1 MASEVEPR
9 SVGSPTTADSPADAD
24 VLSFGPRSPDR
35 RQRRGLLLLLVL
47 VVLAAG
53 GYGAWQLRPRAAPD
67 FSLADLEGVYAGM
80 VRSDGTNDVSL
91 LDREQMKDPVPPISR
106 AECAPL
112 FEFTLAN
119 QYPATAAEGV
129 ATYWLDPGSAVSL
142 MTFRYPTADA
152 AAAEFERVET
162 ALQAC
167 TDGTLTVDRTA
178 GVRIVEQTLPAAT
191 GVQGH
196 RSYEVDYPVR
206 DVRYQTEVLRLT
218 NTVTWLYR
226 YDYGPQAASPVEGSQ
241 QLMTSM
247 IQQMQAIQDTHR

>member
-1 MASEVEPR
+1 
-9 SVGSPTTADSPADAD
+9 
-24 VLSFGPRSPDR
+24 
-35 RQRRGLLLLLVL
+35 
-47 VVLAAG
+47 
-53 GYGAWQLRPRAAPD
+53 
-67 FSLADLEGVYAGM
+67 
-80 VRSDGTNDVSL
+80 
-91 LDREQMKDPVPPISR
+91 
-106 AECAPL
+106 
-112 FEFTLAN
+112 
-119 QYPATAAEGV
+119 
-129 ATYWLDPGSAVSL
+129 

-162 ALQAC
+162 ALPAC
-167 TDGTLTVDRTA
+167 TDGTLIVDRTA